1 MASFGGADINNAV
14 RIIMT
19 KLFSNKLGI
28 DITLTGT
35 SLISIEK
42 QSLLKS
48 NVYKLI
54 VGIYKY

>member
-1 MASFGGADINNAV
+1 MASFGGADINSAV

>member
-1 MASFGGADINNAV
+1 VASFGGADINSAV